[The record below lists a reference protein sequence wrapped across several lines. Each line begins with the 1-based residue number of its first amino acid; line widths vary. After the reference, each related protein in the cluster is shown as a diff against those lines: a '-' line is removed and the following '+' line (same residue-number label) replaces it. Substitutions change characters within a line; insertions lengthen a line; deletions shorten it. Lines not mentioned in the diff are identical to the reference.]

1 MLLPAID
8 SHMIFNK
15 STWESRLSDLWH
27 FKVFWEFNTSIHCS
41 DTLAELQVTKQH
53 CPLQLYWPCVLIK
66 C

>member
-41 DTLAELQVTKQH
+41 DTLAEL
-53 CPLQLYWPCVLIK
+53 
-66 C
+66 